1 MRPDARAGNA
11 WMIGQDDDRALGI
24 LEIGKCGGCL
34 ILSIESVGKECQL
47 AREAS
52 GDQSALLRATS
63 CQSSS
68 IAILIIVISYMRA
81 SGLTLPD
88 AGRTLRRVLGESD

>member
-1 MRPDARAGNA
+1 MRPDTRAGNA

-34 ILSIESVGKECQL
+34 ILSIESVGKECQIG
-47 AREAS
+47 AGSKR
-52 GDQSALLRATS
+52 GQSALLRATS
-63 CQSSS
+63 CQSSR
-68 IAILIIVISYMRA
+68 IAILTIVISYMRA
-81 SGLTLPD
+81 SGLALPD